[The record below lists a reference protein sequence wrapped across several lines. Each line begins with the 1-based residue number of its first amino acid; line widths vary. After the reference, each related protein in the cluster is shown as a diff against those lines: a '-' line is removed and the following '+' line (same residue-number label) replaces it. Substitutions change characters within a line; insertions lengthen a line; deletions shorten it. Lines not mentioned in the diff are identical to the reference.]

1 MGTTVYAH
9 PDAKAEIDC
18 TDLNAP
24 PYISERFR
32 GTRSQYQLTIGD
44 VVLYLSDDQLGT
56 LVFKIMAARSDGTE
70 GMTHTVSEQRQGERR
85 KFDWLAHRIATGVAG
100 PGWQPSLLERRDGK
114 DRRGEP
120 GSFSKTQQMRELLA
134 WQDQARKDVL

>member
-18 TDLNAP
+18 TDLNGP
-24 PYISERFR
+24 PYTSERFR

-85 KFDWLAHRIATGVAG
+85 KFDWLAWIAT
-100 PGWQPSLLERRDGK
+100 PGATQPSLLERRDGK

>member
-18 TDLNAP
+18 TDLNGP

-32 GTRSQYQLTIGD
+32 GTRNRYQLTIGD

-85 KFDWLAHRIATGVAG
+85 KFDWHRPG
-100 PGWQPSLLERRDGK
+100 PSDLPFEVEPSLLERRDGK

-134 WQDQARKDVL
+134 WQDQARKGVL

>member
-18 TDLNAP
+18 TDLNGP
-24 PYISERFR
+24 P
-32 GTRSQYQLTIGD
+32 YQLTIGD

-85 KFDWLAHRIATGVAG
+85 KFNWLAAQRA
-100 PGWQPSLLERRDGK
+100 SLLERRDGK

>member
-18 TDLNAP
+18 TDLNGP
-24 PYISERFR
+24 PYV
-32 GTRSQYQLTIGD
+32 LTIGD

-85 KFDWLAHRIATGVAG
+85 KFNWLAGQERA
-100 PGWQPSLLERRDGK
+100 SLLERRDGK

>member
-18 TDLNAP
+18 TDLNGP
-24 PYISERFR
+24 PYTSERFR

-85 KFDWLAHRIATGVAG
+85 KFDW
-100 PGWQPSLLERRDGK
+100 QPSLLERRDGK